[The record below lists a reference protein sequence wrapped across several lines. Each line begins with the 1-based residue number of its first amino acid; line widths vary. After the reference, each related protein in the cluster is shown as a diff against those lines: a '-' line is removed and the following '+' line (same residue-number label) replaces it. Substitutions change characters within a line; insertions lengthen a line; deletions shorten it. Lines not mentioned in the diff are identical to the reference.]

1 MHQTPGPGLD
11 APSPH
16 SPAMSDEA
24 SIDPDASEEGEY
36 MYRRYLVEFVDQPEL
51 VTRPIDSKAR
61 VTHVG
66 TDVSNLNYLVRQH
79 YGPDPH
85 AEDVVHYPTN
95 RISQRYAARE
105 PAVRLP
111 LDAFELPSR
120 ATVDKL
126 LEAYF
131 RHINPGFPV
140 IDETLFMEQYR
151 ARDPSNP
158 PSLLLLQAMLV
169 AGAHALYNDS
179 HGKARRAAS
188 KAMFFRRAKI
198 LLEGQFERNRDTI
211 VQATLLLTW
220 HTDGLEDVTANA
232 WHWPGLAI
240 RTAMGLGMHR
250 DNQRS
255 TLVPH
260 NKRMWRRVWWLLFI
274 SDVWVSVQYGRPQGI
289 HLEDCTVGHPICE
302 DFQACGPDNRPE
314 HMIQSVRLAVIVS
327 DVLRARAR
335 SKTVEERREALKNAD
350 EKLVEWTTEL
360 PKELHPQMSGSDVAI
375 TNLHLHYNAV
385 LILLHRPE
393 PSSDSNR
400 HADDSADLRLNAEIC
415 SSAAS
420 TIQTLFQSIC
430 QSNKMKNM
438 WLSSINCLFTALIQ
452 LRIDV
457 RLANP
462 LVAVSALKRFDSA
475 LSSLKELAEFWP
487 NAQSIVHFFEHSAKA
502 GEARNFRPNEPSA
515 ALGVH
520 RQEVRE
526 PDSVG
531 HRPATAPVAE
541 DPRERISVPPR
552 AEVQDLERARA
563 CAGAEKPS
571 ADAAT
576 GAAPRH
582 TTACFD
588 DGSNGTENI
597 LNAWKDWH
605 TQDWQG
611 ELSDEF
617 LFTF

>member
-1 MHQTPGPGLD
+1 
-11 APSPH
+11 
-16 SPAMSDEA
+16 
-24 SIDPDASEEGEY
+24 

-79 YGPDPH
+79 YGPELH

-95 RISQRYAARE
+95 RISQRYTTRE

-111 LDAFELPSR
+111 LDAFELPPR

-169 AGAHALYNDS
+169 AGAHALYSGS
-179 HGKARRAAS
+179 HSKARRAAS
-188 KAMFFRRAKI
+188 KGMFFRRAKI

-211 VQATLLLTW
+211 VQAALLLTW

-232 WHWPGLAI
+232 WHWLGLAI

-250 DNQRS
+250 DTERS

-260 NKRMWRRVWWLLFI
+260 NKRMWRRVWWLLFVC
-274 SDVWVSVQYGRPQGI
+274 DVWVSLQYGRPQGI
-289 HLEDCTVGHPICE
+289 HLEDCTVGDLKCE
-302 DFQACGPDNRPE
+302 DFRDCGPDPQPYE
-314 HMIQSVRLAVIVS
+314 IIQSVRLAIIVS
-327 DVLRARAR
+327 DVVRARAR
-335 SKTVEERREALKNAD
+335 SRTPEQRRDALAEAGERLAR
-350 EKLVEWTTEL
+350 WTLEL
-360 PKELHPQMSGSDVAI
+360 PQELHPKMSGSDIAI
-375 TNLHLHYNAV
+375 TNLHLHYNAA

-393 PSSDSNR
+393 PSSRGNG
-400 HADDSADLRLNAEIC
+400 HADDSANRRFNAEVC

-420 TIQTLFQSIC
+420 TIQTLFQSAC
-430 QSNKMKNM
+430 QCNEMKTM

-457 RLANP
+457 RVSNP
-462 LVAVSALKRFDSA
+462 LLAVSALKRFDSA
-475 LSSLKELAEFWP
+475 LSSLKALAEFWP

-502 GEARNFRPNEPSA
+502 GEAREFRSNEPSA
-515 ALGVH
+515 SLGVH
-520 RQEVRE
+520 RQDIRE
-526 PDSVG
+526 PGAVG
-531 HRPATAPVAE
+531 HRPATASVAE
-541 DPRERISVPPR
+541 DPRERVSVPPW
-552 AEVQDLERARA
+552 ADVQDSRRGRAWV
-563 CAGAEKPS
+563 GAEKS
-571 ADAAT
+571 NADAAT
-576 GAAPRH
+576 GTASRH
-582 TTACFD
+582 TTACF
-588 DGSNGTENI
+588 GNGQNDTENI
-597 LNAWKDWH
+597 LDAWKDWQ
-605 TQDWQG
+605 TQGWQG
-611 ELSDEF
+611 EWSDEF
-617 LFTF
+617 LFAF